1 MANYYI
7 GADIDSKMVELAIE
21 KNEKIIKRYRVPT
34 TIPALREVLGS
45 IPNRKWLTFEEGP
58 MAGWLYRNLKDD
70 VDELIVCDPR
80 RNKLIACDGDKDDSI
95 DAGKLAGLLR
105 GGYLR
110 AVHQSE
116 DMGRVVLKQ
125 WVSLYHDKVR
135 EAVRQIN
142 KIRARCRM
150 YGIRIT
156 RCALRDQVSR
166 RQWMVELKEKDL
178 AEQLAVLWI
187 GFDTAAKQVE
197 MARRQLMAKSKGYEI
212 IKYWSD
218 VPGIALIRATTMLA
232 YLDTPWRFSNEKKL
246 WKYCG
251 VGLQRTASG
260 TDRYGKPNRG
270 RLQLAW
276 AVNRRLKDVVTG
288 AAMSA
293 INQKH
298 NIFAYEYG
306 RMIGNGLTPSSA
318 RHAVARK
325 LLSVLWAMW
334 KTSSRFDESLVCYS
348 PVTVKAC

>member
-1 MANYYI
+1 MKNYYI
-7 GADIDSKMVELAIE
+7 GADVDSKMTELAIE
-21 KNEKIIKRYRVPT
+21 KDGKIIMRYRVPT

-45 IPNRKWLTFEEGP
+45 IPSKKFLTFEEGP

-70 VDELIVCDPR
+70 VDDLVVCEPR

-95 DAGKLAGLLR
+95 DAGKLASLLR

-116 DMGRVVLKQ
+116 DIDTVVLKQ
-125 WVSLYHDKVR
+125 WVSLYHDRVR

-150 YGIRIT
+150 YGIRMP
-156 RCALRDQVSR
+156 RRALRDMISR
-166 RQWMVELKEKDL
+166 QQWTAMLREKDL

-187 GFDTAAKQVE
+187 GFDTAFKQVQ
-197 MARRQLMAKSKGYEI
+197 MTRKQLVHHSRNYEI
-212 IKYWSD
+212 VRYWSD

-232 YLDTPWRFSNEKKL
+232 YLDTPWRFSSEKKL

-251 VGLQRTASG
+251 VGLQRAASG
-260 TDRYGKPNRG
+260 TDRFGKPKRG
-270 RLQLAW
+270 TLQLAW
-276 AVNRRLKDVVTG
+276 AVNRRLKEVVAG

-293 INQKH
+293 INQKN
-298 NIFAYEYG
+298 NIFAYEYE
-306 RMIGNGLTPSSA
+306 RMLANGLTGNNA

-325 LLSVLWAMW
+325 ILSVMWAMW

-348 PVTVKAC
+348 SISAKSN